1 MSVAPGTGH
10 GAAASVHAAANEQA
24 ATSAGN
30 AIGEQAATSA
40 FATHTSASEQAAP
53 HRAGPIFEAMCAGD
67 LIEVERAERL
77 VYAHPWSIGNFH
89 DSLVSGYQCQVARDA
104 VGNLLGYFLLMHA
117 PDESHLL
124 NITLLPSAQGYG
136 LGRVLIEQACTVA
149 RSLGSPAILLEVR
162 PSNTHALAVYL
173 HVGFVRIGVRKGYY
187 PAAAQ
192 QREDAI
198 VMKLV
203 L

>member
-1 MSVAPGTGH
+1 MSVTPDTAH

-24 ATSAGN
+24 ATGARN
-30 AIGEQAATSA
+30 AIEGQNATSTFSAHPLAREQAAS
-40 FATHTSASEQAAP
+40 H
-53 HRAGPIFEAMCAGD
+53 HGGPIFKAMCAAD
-67 LIEVERAERL
+67 LNEVERVERL
-77 VYAHPWSIGNFH
+77 VYAHPWSINNFH

-124 NITLLPSAQGYG
+124 NITLLPSAQGCG
-136 LGRVLIEQACTVA
+136 LGRMLIEQACAVA

>member
-1 MSVAPGTGH
+1 VSIAPGTGH
-10 GAAASVHAAANEQA
+10 GGSASVHAAASEQVSSSA
-24 ATSAGN
+24 HNATGEQSATSACSTRT
-30 AIGEQAATSA
+30 A
-40 FATHTSASEQAAP
+40 ASEPATLR
-53 HRAGPIFEAMCAGD
+53 RAGLIFEAMCAGD
-67 LIEVERAERL
+67 LVEVERAERL

-104 VGNLLGYFLLMHA
+104 VGNLIGYFLLMHA
-117 PDESHLL
+117 PDEAHLL
-124 NITLLPSAQGYG
+124 NITLLPSAQGCG
-136 LGRVLIEQACTVA
+136 LGRVLIEQACSVA